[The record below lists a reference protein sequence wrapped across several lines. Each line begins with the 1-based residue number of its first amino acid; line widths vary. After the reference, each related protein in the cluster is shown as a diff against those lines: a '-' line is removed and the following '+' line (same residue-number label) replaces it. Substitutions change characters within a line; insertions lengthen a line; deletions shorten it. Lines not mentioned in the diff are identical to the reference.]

1 VVLSGDGGDELFAGY
16 DRYVVDRRERPL
28 GLLGDLGLGAPLR
41 HLSNALPEG
50 TRGKN
55 FLRHFSMP
63 RMERYLDAISL
74 FSNGALG
81 DLLEPEVVAA
91 RPPLFEEA
99 LRDSRGLDPLSRLQ
113 ALDLR
118 TYLPGDILT
127 KVDRMSMAHSVEARV
142 PLLDHPWSNS
152 RTVAAASDAAAKPSS
167 LRRFSAGYRTKC
179 STARKTAGY
188 PGRGSAATA
197 RLP

>member
-1 VVLSGDGGDELFAGY
+1 VAQHFGTEHHELTATPRDLGLLEDVLAACDEPFADASAIPTYLVSRLARQHVKVVLSGDGGDELFAGY
-16 DRYVVDRRERPL
+16 DRYVVDRRERHL

-81 DLLEPEVVAA
+81 DLLDPAVVSA
-91 RPPLFEEA
+91 RPALFEEA
-99 LRDSRGLDPLSRLQ
+99 LRDSKGLDPLSRLQ

-127 KVDRMSMAHSVEARV
+127 KVD
-142 PLLDHPWSNS
+142 
-152 RTVAAASDAAAKPSS
+152 
-167 LRRFSAGYRTKC
+167 G
-179 STARKTAGY
+179 
-188 PGRGSAATA
+188 
-197 RLP
+197 